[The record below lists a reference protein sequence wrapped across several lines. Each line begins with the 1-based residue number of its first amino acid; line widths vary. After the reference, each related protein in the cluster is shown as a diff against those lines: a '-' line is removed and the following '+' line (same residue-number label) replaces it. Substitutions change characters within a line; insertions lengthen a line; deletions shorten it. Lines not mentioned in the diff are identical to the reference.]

1 MQSCKGR
8 DRKESG
14 MLAGTHLHPNTW
26 EERQENSRSS
36 LATGFEARLGHMRP
50 CGDSEGIVGGSRVC
64 AVRELISISACFSF

>member
-14 MLAGTHLHPNTW
+14 MLAGTHLHPNIW
-26 EERQENSRSS
+26 EERQENARSS

-50 CGDSEGIVGGSRVC
+50 CGDSGG
-64 AVRELISISACFSF
+64 